1 MQGSGMTDTSS
12 LQKGLSRYL
21 TTEQRARLASV
32 TVGIAGC
39 GGLGSNCAFMLA
51 RSGVRKFVIVDY
63 DTVDFSNLNR
73 QFFFEDQVGG
83 AKVDVCKSNLLRIDS
98 TLDIAVHNKRITPE
112 TAEQLFAECD
122 IIIEALDSVD
132 GKKMM
137 AEKYLPDPRL
147 YVSASGMAGWGE
159 PYMQKRQIRDDAVLV
174 GDFTTDIADHP
185 PMAPKVLMAAAMQ
198 ADVVLTHILGK

>member
-1 MQGSGMTDTSS
+1 MVAEST

-21 TTEQRARLASV
+21 SAEQLEKLGAV

-51 RSGVRKFVIVDY
+51 RSGVRNFVIVDY
-63 DTVDFSNLNR
+63 DVVDASNLNR
-73 QFFFEDQVGG
+73 QFFFEDQLGLE
-83 AKVDVCKSNLLRIDS
+83 KVRVCKENLLRIDS
-98 TLDIAVHNKRITPE
+98 RLNITVHNDKITAQ
-112 TAEQLFAECD
+112 TALQYFADCSCV
-122 IIIEALDSVD
+122 IEALDSIE

-137 AEKYLPDPRL
+137 AEQFLSDSRL
-147 YVSASGMAGWGE
+147 FVSASGMAGWGE
-159 PYMQKRQIRDDAVLV
+159 PYMKKRQIREDAVLV
-174 GDFTTDIADHP
+174 GDFTTDIADYP

>member
-1 MQGSGMTDTSS
+1 MVAEST

-21 TTEQRARLASV
+21 SAEQLEKLGAV

-51 RSGVRKFVIVDY
+51 RSGVRNFVIVDY
-63 DTVDFSNLNR
+63 DVVDASNLNR
-73 QFFFEDQVGG
+73 QFFFEDQLGME
-83 AKVDVCKSNLLRIDS
+83 KVRVCKENLLRIDS
-98 TLDIAVHNKRITPE
+98 GLNITVHNDKITAQ
-112 TAEQLFAECD
+112 TALQYFADCSCV
-122 IIIEALDSVD
+122 IEALDSIE

-137 AEKYLPDPRL
+137 AEQFLSDSRL
-147 YVSASGMAGWGE
+147 FVSASGMAGWGE
-159 PYMQKRQIRDDAVLV
+159 PYMKKRQIREDAVLV
-174 GDFTTDIADHP
+174 GDFTTDIADYP

>member
-1 MQGSGMTDTSS
+1 MTGSST
-12 LQKGLSRYL
+12 LLKGLSRYL
-21 TTEQRARLASV
+21 TQEQLAQLASV
-32 TVGIAGC
+32 TIGIAGC

-51 RSGVRKFVIVDY
+51 RSGVRNFVLVDY

-73 QFFFEDQVGG
+73 QFFFADQAGCS
-83 AKVDVCKSNLLRIDS
+83 KVEACRTNLLRIDS
-98 TLDIAVHNKRITPE
+98 TLNVTVHDAQVTSE
-112 TAEQLFAECD
+112 TASLLFADCD

-137 AEKYLPDPRL
+137 AEKFLADPRL
-147 YVSASGMAGWGE
+147 FVSASGMAGWGE
-159 PYMQKRQIRDDAVLV
+159 PYMQKRQIRDDVVLV
-174 GDFTTDIADHP
+174 GDFTTDIADSP

>member
-1 MQGSGMTDTSS
+1 MVAEST

-21 TTEQRARLASV
+21 SAEQLEKLGAV

-51 RSGVRKFVIVDY
+51 RSGVRNFVIVDY
-63 DTVDFSNLNR
+63 DVVDASNLNR
-73 QFFFEDQVGG
+73 QFFFEDQLGME
-83 AKVDVCKSNLLRIDS
+83 KVRVCKENLLRIDS
-98 TLDIAVHNKRITPE
+98 RLNITVHNDKITAQ
-112 TAEQLFAECD
+112 TALQYFADCSCV
-122 IIIEALDSVD
+122 IEALDSIE

-137 AEKYLPDPRL
+137 AEQFLSDSRL
-147 YVSASGMAGWGE
+147 FVSASGMAGWGE
-159 PYMQKRQIRDDAVLV
+159 PYMKKRQIREDAVLV
-174 GDFTTDIADHP
+174 GDFTTDIADYP

>member
-1 MQGSGMTDTSS
+1 MITNSV
-12 LQKGLSRYL
+12 LQTGLSRYL
-21 TTEQRARLASV
+21 TSEQLKKLASV

-51 RSGVRKFVIVDY
+51 RSGVRNFVIVDY
-63 DTVDFSNLNR
+63 DVVDSSNLNR
-73 QFFFEDQVGG
+73 QFFFEDQIGI
-83 AKVDVCKSNLLRIDS
+83 AKVEVCKTNLHRIDS
-98 TLDIAVHNKRITPE
+98 TLNITIHNGQITPA
-112 TAEQLFAECD
+112 TAPQYFADCD
-122 IIIEALDSVD
+122 IIIEALDSID

-137 AEKYLPDPRL
+137 AELYLSDARL
-147 YVSASGMAGWGE
+147 FVSASGMAGWGE

>member
-1 MQGSGMTDTSS
+1 MTTFSS
-12 LQKGLSRYL
+12 LQEGLSRYL
-21 TTEQRARLASV
+21 TPDQLEKLASV

-51 RSGVRKFVIVDY
+51 RSGVRNFVIVDY
-63 DTVDFSNLNR
+63 DVVDTSNLNR
-73 QFFFEDQVGG
+73 QFFFADQVGMT
-83 AKVDVCKSNLLRIDS
+83 KVEVGRTNLLRIDS
-98 TLDIAVHNKRITPE
+98 TLNITVHNCQITPT
-112 TAEQLFAECD
+112 TAPQYFAGCD
-122 IIIEALDSVD
+122 IIVEALDSID

-137 AEKYLPDPRL
+137 AALYLSDPRL
-147 YVSASGMAGWGE
+147 FVSASGMAGWGE
-159 PYMQKRQIRDDAVLV
+159 PYMQKRKIRDDAVLV

>member
-1 MQGSGMTDTSS
+1 MVAEST

-21 TTEQRARLASV
+21 SAEQLEKLGAV

-51 RSGVRKFVIVDY
+51 RSGVRNFVIVDY
-63 DTVDFSNLNR
+63 DVVDASNLNR
-73 QFFFEDQVGG
+73 QFFFEDQLGLE
-83 AKVDVCKSNLLRIDS
+83 KVRVCKENLLRIDS
-98 TLDIAVHNKRITPE
+98 GLNITVHNDKIIAQ
-112 TAEQLFAECD
+112 TALQYFADCSCV
-122 IIIEALDSVD
+122 IEALDSIE

-137 AEKYLPDPRL
+137 AEQFLSDSRL
-147 YVSASGMAGWGE
+147 FVSASGMAGWGE
-159 PYMQKRQIRDDAVLV
+159 PYMKKRQIREDAVLV
-174 GDFTTDIADHP
+174 GDFTTDIADYP

>member
-1 MQGSGMTDTSS
+1 MTINSV
-12 LQKGLSRYL
+12 LQTGLSRYL
-21 TTEQRARLASV
+21 TPEQLEKLASV

-51 RSGVRKFVIVDY
+51 RSGVRNFVIVD
-63 DTVDFSNLNR
+63 DDIVDSSNLNR
-73 QFFFEDQVGG
+73 QFFFEDQIGI
-83 AKVDVCKSNLLRIDS
+83 AKVEVFKTNVLRIDS
-98 TLDIAVHNKRITPE
+98 TLNITIHNGQITPV
-112 TAEQLFAECD
+112 TAPQYFADCD
-122 IIIEALDSVD
+122 IIIEALDSID

-137 AEKYLPDPRL
+137 AEQYLSDARL
-147 YVSASGMAGWGE
+147 FVSASGMAGWGE

>member
-1 MQGSGMTDTSS
+1 MVAEST

-21 TTEQRARLASV
+21 SAEQLEKLGAV

-51 RSGVRKFVIVDY
+51 RSGVRNFVIVDY
-63 DTVDFSNLNR
+63 DVVDASNLNR
-73 QFFFEDQVGG
+73 QFFFEDQLGLE
-83 AKVDVCKSNLLRIDS
+83 KVRVCKENLLRIDS
-98 TLDIAVHNKRITPE
+98 GLNITVHNDKITAQ
-112 TAEQLFAECD
+112 TALQYFADCSCV
-122 IIIEALDSVD
+122 IEALDSIE

-137 AEKYLPDPRL
+137 AEQFLSDSRL
-147 YVSASGMAGWGE
+147 FVSASGMAGWGE
-159 PYMQKRQIRDDAVLV
+159 PYMKKRQIREDAVLV
-174 GDFTTDIADHP
+174 GDFTTDIADYP